1 MLKPGTYA
9 PEMLG
14 QSERLNAPI
23 PVAEFGALEDWM
35 LVWREKWAPLV
46 KPPVMFSLVEDDP
59 FFASTQEDLNRC
71 VRAFTNSVRVE
82 GSLIQGAPHYVE
94 LSY

>member
-1 MLKPGTYA
+1 
-9 PEMLG
+9 
-14 QSERLNAPI
+14 
-23 PVAEFGALEDWM
+23 
-35 LVWREKWAPLV
+35 
-46 KPPVMFSLVEDDP
+46 MFSLVEDDP